1 MATVNLWN
9 QLSGYSFGTIQEGSI
24 IDFSLPTSFTSAQ
37 FKVISGQL
45 PTGLRVVNA
54 KIVGTPFEVPRTTE
68 FNFCTR
74 ATLNSQVSDR
84 TFKIIVEGA
93 DVPVFN
99 TNEGSLPVGTNNL
112 YFVLDSSF
120 VNFQISVTDTDTTAG
135 QVLKYFISS
144 ADGDLPPGLTLTEDG
159 KIVGIVKP
167 LFAIS
172 ESIVGNGNYGNDLF
186 DVAGYDFGVR
196 PDNGYESFGY
206 DSVFYDYFI
215 PANAPKKLN
224 RNYEFIVSV
233 SDGDTVSKRKFKI
246 YVVGEDYLR
255 ADNSIAFASSGVF
268 TVDGSYLRNPVWLT
282 PENLG
287 LYRAN
292 NYVTIVLDCYDA
304 VELGPIVYTLDT
316 TNPDATVST
325 LPPGLTLDLVT
336 SELFGVVPY
345 QPSVTKTYKFTVTA
359 TRYGL
364 NNEIAFAKRTFTI
377 KTLGD
382 IDSVLTWDSDQYLG
396 VIDANFI
403 SNLKVSATSIID
415 GATVVYSLLSGSL
428 PPGLTLQLDGEISGK
443 VNQYGSLNTPGIVT
457 FSDGPYT
464 NQTLDGGTTTVDK
477 KYTFTIKAQD
487 QFAYSSI
494 TREFSLLVD
503 TPNDRL
509 YSNIVARTFMTR
521 EKRSKLNTFLNNSNT
536 FPAGSIYRPNDLNFG
551 IQRDLTMTVYSGIET
566 KTAGQ
571 YVSAMGLNHKKK
583 RFVFGDIKVAK
594 AKITGTNDVVYEVIY
609 VEMIDPLEKGKTY
622 LSASLKGLARDPKT
636 ITVDS
641 SNSFWAGRET
651 PTLLERT
658 EPFAPRP
665 DNRIT
670 IDQTNLLV
678 SDRNPTKRFPSSISL
693 WRKQLATVGA
703 TERNYLPLWM
713 RSVQDESKQE
723 IGFVLAVPI
732 CYCKPGTSADVVLNI
747 KYSGFDFKDLDYTVD
762 RYIIDSVTGSGDDKY
777 LVFKDDRVT
786 I

>member
-1 MATVNLWN
+1 MLNIWTER
-9 QLSGYSFGTIQEGSI
+9 SGYTFGTIQEGAI
-24 IDFSLPTSFTSAQ
+24 INIPLPTNNNSPQ

-45 PTGLRVVNA
+45 PTGLRIVNSN
-54 KIVGTPFEVPRTTE
+54 IVGTPFEVPRTTE
-68 FNFCTR
+68 YSFCIR
-74 ATLNSQVSDR
+74 ATLNNEISDR
-84 TFKIIVEGA
+84 TFKITVEGA
-93 DVPVFN
+93 DIPVFN
-99 TNEGSLPVGTNNL
+99 TDAGALPVGTNNL

-144 ADGDLPPGLTLTEDG
+144 NDGDLPPGLTLTEDG
-159 KIVGIVKP
+159 KIVGLIKP

-186 DVAGYDFGVR
+186 DVAGYDFGIR
-196 PDNGYESFGY
+196 ADNGYESFGY
-206 DSVFYDYFI
+206 DNVFYDYFI
-215 PANAPKKLN
+215 PAKAPKKLN

-233 SDGDTVSKRKFKI
+233 SDGDTISKRKFKI

-255 ADNSIAFASSGVF
+255 ADNTIAFASSGVF
-268 TVDGSYLRNPVWLT
+268 TVDGSYLHNPVWLT

-287 LYRAN
+287 LHRAN
-292 NYVTIVLDCYDA
+292 NYLTIVLDCYDA
-304 VELGPIVYTLDT
+304 VELGPIVYTLDPV
-316 TNPDATVST
+316 NPDTTPSVI
-325 LPPGLTLDLVT
+325 PPGLTLDLVT

-345 QPSVTKTYKFTVTA
+345 QPTVTETYKFTVTA

-377 KTLGD
+377 RTLGEV
-382 IDSVLTWDSDQYLG
+382 DSVLTWDSSEYLG

-403 SNLKVSATSIID
+403 SNLKVSATSIIE

-428 PPGLTLQLDGEISGK
+428 PPGLDLQLDGEITGK
-443 VNQYGSLNTPGIVT
+443 VNQYGSLNTPGIIT

-464 NQTLDGGTTTVDK
+464 NQTFDGGTTSVDK

-487 QFAYSSI
+487 QFGYSSI
-494 TREFSLLVD
+494 TRKFILDVD
-503 TPNDRL
+503 TPNDKL

-521 EKRSKLNTFLNNSNT
+521 EKRNKLYTFLNNGNT
-536 FPAGSIYRPNDLNFG
+536 FPASSIYRPNDLNFG
-551 IQRDLTMTVYSGIET
+551 IQRDLLMTVYSGIET

-583 RFVFGDIKVAK
+583 RFIFGNIKVAK
-594 AKITGTNDVVYEVIY
+594 AKIPGTNDVVYEVIY

-622 LSASLKGLARDPKT
+622 LSPSLKGLARDPKT

-641 SNSFWAGRET
+641 SNSLWAGRENMAA
-651 PTLLERT
+651 LEKT

-678 SDRNPTKRFPSSISL
+678 SDSNPTKRFPSSMSL
-693 WRKQLATVGA
+693 WRKQLSTVGA

-713 RSVQDESKQE
+713 RSIQDESKQE

-732 CYCKPGTSADVVLNI
+732 CYCKPGTSADVLLNI

-786 I
+786 TI